1 LILRARELRF
11 PPIKNHLIIEGFG
24 QAALLKNIGL

>member
-1 LILRARELRF
+1 LILCARELCF
-11 PPIKNHLIIEGFG
+11 LAFENHLIIEGFG